1 MGILFDGYR
10 GLGIHPFFTTLL
22 CFALLYNLLG
32 PSQQAHRLIASAASE
47 PEKIPR
53 LAFSCY
59 RYLNGRKPHTTSPLC
74 ERTTFTKI
82 INKNYE
88 IAIINTKDQTV
99 VHHSNRPVA
108 LASMNI

>member
-1 MGILFDGYR
+1 MGIEALA
-10 GLGIHPFFTTLL
+10 FTRFLQL
-22 CFALLYNLLG
+22 CFALLCFTTYYR